1 MSRKI
6 LLAIPILFILLLLGS
21 TVPLMESSDGIIIFA
36 NRIIFTNTKATGI
49 LDNDTF
55 TFYFSGEVSC
65 RTPWEEENLYVQ
77 LIVESPFENS
87 EIETFVFSR
96 RVNVRN
102 FEITLKAPLDTPR
115 EEYYMSVHGVCGTD
129 PSNLNQTID
138 PASAILVIPQI
149 FSWDIK
155 CQKSVEITAGR
166 STEVP
171 FNISNLGN
179 GLDKIRLKITNL
191 DEFKEMGWDLQ
202 LSPDIVHMP
211 ENSSRQIPMFID
223 IPDDQRPGSYK
234 MIIKYN
240 STIEDHF
247 GMYQEDGKLTF
258 MIEVLNDYKD
268 EVLKGLKITA
278 PVILIYL
285 VILVA
290 IDLVRRHKK

>member
-1 MSRKI
+1 M
-6 LLAIPILFILLLLGS
+6 
-21 TVPLMESSDGIIIFA
+21 
-36 NRIIFTNTKATGI
+36 
-49 LDNDTF
+49 
-55 TFYFSGEVSC
+55 
-65 RTPWEEENLYVQ
+65 Q
-77 LIVESPFENS
+77 LEVESPFNS
-87 EIETFVFSR
+87 TEVGILVFTQNESVLR
-96 RVNVRN
+96 
-102 FEITLKAPLDTPR
+102 FDILIKAPIDVPCGDH
-115 EEYYMSVHGVCGTD
+115 YIQVHGRYGTD
-129 PSNLNQTID
+129 PSNLTQLID
-138 PASAILVIPQI
+138 PSSAILVIPQI
-149 FSWDIK
+149 YSWDVE
-155 CQKSVEITAGR
+155 CQKNVEVIAGK
-166 STEVP
+166 TVEVP

-179 GLDKIRLKITNL
+179 GLDKIRLKIMNL

-240 STIEDHF
+240 STIDDPR
-247 GMYQEDGKLTF
+247 GVYQEDGKLTF

-268 EVLKGLKITA
+268 EVKIGLMIMA